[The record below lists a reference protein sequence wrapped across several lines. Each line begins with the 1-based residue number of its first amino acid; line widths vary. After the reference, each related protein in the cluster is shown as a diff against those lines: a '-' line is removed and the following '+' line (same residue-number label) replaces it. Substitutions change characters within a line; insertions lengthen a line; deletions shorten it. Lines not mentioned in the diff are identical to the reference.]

1 MSVTVAQ
8 PAQLFTGEEPGFEL
22 EGSAGVTVHPLMTA
36 EGGAKI
42 DVFYLLIEEGRE
54 VTPESHPFS
63 ETLLV
68 TEGTLACSAGG
79 VTTPSGPVACGT
91 WRPTST
97 TTSATPALAGPW
109 PRCSSECEEECT

>member
-79 VTTPSGPVACGT
+79 VTDTVGPGGVWHVAPDVHHHV
-91 WRPTST
+91 RN
-97 TTSATPALAGPW
+97 AGPG
-109 PRCSSECEEECT
+109 RAVAAMLIGV